1 MILIY
6 PILFLLIFF
15 QSYHDKSIQLSDTQ
29 STKYEWIIAE
39 LLVDESN
46 EVKIQG
52 SPKLTN
58 SPYGEAVSFDG
69 ISDAFFLSEMPLR
82 SFNEFTV
89 EMIFKPDTS
98 SPFEQRILHIGEVSE
113 DRMLLEIRAVE
124 DQWYFDGFI
133 SSSIHSLALIDEHK
147 THPLGH
153 WYHVALVVS
162 PDRMTT
168 YVNGLLELTEPFIY
182 SPIQTGQTS
191 IGVRQNKRS
200 WFKGSIYK
208 IRVTTQ
214 ALNPNQFLTQQK

>member
-1 MILIY
+1 MIQFY
-6 PILFLLIFF
+6 PILFALIFS
-15 QSYHDKSIQLSDTQ
+15 QAYKEQ
-29 STKYEWIIAE
+29 STVTSNTKSVKYEWNIAE
-39 LLVDESN
+39 LLLDTSN
-46 EVKIQG
+46 DIEIQG

-69 ISDAFFLSEMPLR
+69 LSDAIYLREMPLR
-82 SFNEFTV
+82 SFNEFTI

-113 DRMLLEIRAVE
+113 DRMLLDIRAVE

-133 SSSIHSLALIDEHK
+133 SSSIHSLALIDQQK
-147 THPLGH
+147 KHPLGQ

-162 PDRMTT
+162 LDRMTT

-208 IRVTTQ
+208 IRITPQV
-214 ALNPNQFLTQQK
+214 LNPNQFLTQQE